1 MTVALF
7 CCPFVKNFGC
17 LTINMEQKKGGE
29 SYGLLEKQ
37 YLTATNPTQLAS
49 FAVGKGLL
57 YGKAVSIVVF
67 SQIPLG

>member
-1 MTVALF
+1 
-7 CCPFVKNFGC
+7 
-17 LTINMEQKKGGE
+17 MEQKKGGE

-37 YLTATNPTQLAS
+37 YFTATNPTQLAS